1 MRIILASTSP
11 RRKELF
17 ELLQIPFEVVE
28 PAFQEQLRRDLPPDQ
43 QARLF
48 AEAKARSCADRFPD
62 SLVIGSDTLIAVD
75 RDVLGKPTDRAE
87 AGTMLRRLRGREH
100 LIYTAVALVQKTAG
114 IQDLV
119 VETVRVR
126 MRPLTDD
133 EVEDYLRTGEGIGK
147 AGAYA
152 IQGSGGRIIE
162 KIEGD
167 YPAAVG
173 LPLRRVAQVLQRR
186 GVRLPID
193 VETLYRTKPY
203 PNWERFVP

>member
-11 RRKELF
+11 RRKDLF
-17 ELLQIPFEVVE
+17 ELLQIPFEVIE
-28 PAFQEQLRRDLPPDQ
+28 PAYRERLCRALPPDQ

-75 RDVLGKPTDRAE
+75 GDVLGKPVDRVE
-87 AGTMLRRLRGREH
+87 ARIMLRRLRGREH
-100 LIYTAVALVQKTAG
+100 LIYTAVALVQKTTG
-114 IQDLV
+114 VQDVV
-119 VETVRVR
+119 VETVRVW
-126 MRPLTDD
+126 MKPLTDD
-133 EVEDYLRTGEGIGK
+133 EVEGYLQTGEGIGK

-152 IQGSGGRIIE
+152 IQGSGGRLIE

-173 LPLRRVAQVLQRR
+173 LPLRRVALLLQQR

-193 VETLYRTKPY
+193 VEMLYWTKPY
-203 PNWERFVP
+203 PNWERFSP